1 MGKPNQIEQ
10 GVLKSKTKQR
20 GSLPRVSKS
29 DTNHQTINT
38 HDGEK
43 KGSHSGTIRKE
54 VRQRGWWWEK
64 EKTAVKTKHHNLTQ
78 NGGHRGIT
86 LCKTEKGQSP
96 KIRNSVFGFCKTKAG
111 YKLVNNTD
119 QARVPFTSKSSVA
132 QVVGE
137 EDKKPRDS
145 KKLLQVIQRT
155 QG

>member
-78 NGGHRGIT
+78 NGGHKRIT
-86 LCKTEKGQSP
+86 QCKTRKGRSP
-96 KIRNSVFGFCKTKAG
+96 KLETGSFGFCKTEAG

-119 QARVPFTSKSSVA
+119 QAHVPFTSKSSVA

-137 EDKKPRDS
+137 RDI
-145 KKLLQVIQRT
+145 KTRDLKRLLQVI
-155 QG
+155 